1 MIRYHLQ
8 SIALVLRTS
17 WGISRSAT
25 VVAFLEALGR
35 VLQYLRPLFFGL
47 IVAGLT
53 THELHLLVAGLTGFA
68 FTESFGFVLGVC
80 GVQARVGLNERI
92 GHHFD
97 SEVARISGTAPTL
110 DHLQDPRYRDQ
121 MHALRERMGAL
132 GMAYNSLI
140 NAVNNLVAPVTT
152 IIVAAGADLRLLLL
166 LLIGAPAS
174 WWASCTMR
182 WEQQA
187 EDSSAAAG
195 RRSKH
200 FANLSV
206 DPVAASELRI
216 FGARGRL
223 LRLLGQEADEWRKP
237 FVRAEAR
244 GAAFSSVIT
253 LLYVVAAMAILVWM
267 AHDALHGRVSPAR
280 FATGVL
286 VVGQLRDVVG
296 SLQSTVH
303 FLGQTLRTVKRYRW
317 LEEYGE
323 HAAAD
328 HPGVAEA
335 PAALRD
341 GLTLEGVSF
350 RYPGADREAL
360 HDVDL
365 HLPAG
370 EVVAVVGEN
379 GAGKSTLI
387 GLLTGMYD
395 VSGGRVLVDSTDLQE
410 LSLDDWRRHCAGAF
424 QDHLKLELTAREAIG
439 VGGLEDTAGRV
450 ARNERIETEPLAI
463 PPDDRILRALDDAA
477 ASDVLAALPDG
488 LDTHLGPSWPGGVD
502 LSGGQWQ
509 RLAIGRAMV
518 RQAPL
523 LLVLDEPTS
532 ALDPATEHALF
543 DRYAAAARE
552 TSRAGGVTLIV
563 THRFSTVASADRVVV
578 LADGTVAEQGT
589 HAELMAAGGHY
600 AQLYGLQAAGYR

>member
-8 SIALVLRTS
+8 SIALILRTS
-17 WGISRSAT
+17 WRINRLAT
-25 VVAFLEALGR
+25 LVAFLEAVGR
-35 VLQYLRPLFFGL
+35 VLQYLRPLFLGL
-47 IVAGLT
+47 TVAGLT
-53 THELHLLVAGLTGFA
+53 THQLHLVVLGLGGFA
-68 FTESFGFVLGVC
+68 FTESFGFVLGVS

-97 SEVARISGTAPTL
+97 SQVARISGTAATL

-121 MHALRERMGAL
+121 MHALRERMGTL

-152 IIVAAGADLRLLLL
+152 IIVAASADVRLLLL
-166 LLIGAPAS
+166 LLIGAPAT

-187 EDSSAAAG
+187 EDDSAAAG

-200 FANLSV
+200 FSGLTV

-216 FGARGRL
+216 FGARDLL
-223 LRLLGQEADEWRKP
+223 LRLLRREADEWRTP
-237 FVRAEAR
+237 FARAEAR
-244 GAAFSSVIT
+244 GAAFSTVVT

-267 AHDALHGRVSPAR
+267 AHDALHGSVSPGR

-286 VVGQLRDVVG
+286 VGGQLRDVV
-296 SLQSTVH
+296 SNLQSMVH

-317 LEEYGE
+317 LEEYAE
-323 HAAAD
+323 QAAAA
-328 HPGVAEA
+328 HPGQLPA
-335 PAALRD
+335 PTALRH
-341 GLTLEGVSF
+341 GLTLQGVSF

-360 HDVDL
+360 HDVNL

-370 EVVAVVGEN
+370 EVIAVVGEN

-395 VSGGRVLVDSTDLQE
+395 VSAGRVLVDSTDLQD
-410 LSLDDWRRHCAGAF
+410 LSLDDWRLRCAGAF

-439 VGGLEDTAGRV
+439 VGGLAADTA
-450 ARNERIETEPLAI
+450 I
-463 PPDDRILRALDDAA
+463 PDDGRLLEALDDAA
-477 ASDVLAALPDG
+477 ASDVLTALPDG
-488 LDTHLGPSWPGGVD
+488 LDTRLGSSWPGGVD

-518 RQAPL
+518 RRSPL

-552 TSRAGGVTLIV
+552 TSRAGG
-563 THRFSTVASADRVVV
+563 
-578 LADGTVAEQGT
+578 G
-589 HAELMAAGGHY
+589 
-600 AQLYGLQAAGYR
+600 

>member
-8 SIALVLRTS
+8 SIALILRTS

-25 VVAFLEALGR
+25 IVAFLEAFGR

-47 IVAGLT
+47 VVAGLT
-53 THELHLLVAGLTGFA
+53 THRLHLLVIGIGGIA
-68 FTESFGFVLGVC
+68 FTESFGFVLGVA

-97 SEVARISGTAPTL
+97 SEVARISGTAATL

-152 IIVAAGADLRLLLL
+152 IVVAAGADLRLLLL

-187 EDSSAAAG
+187 EDVSAAAG

-200 FANLSV
+200 FATLSV

-216 FGARGRL
+216 FGARNLL
-223 LRLLGQEADEWRKP
+223 LRLLGREADEWRKP
-237 FVRAEAR
+237 FARAEAR
-244 GAAFSSVIT
+244 GAAFSSAVT
-253 LLYVVAAMAILVWM
+253 MLYVASALAILFWM
-267 AHDALHGRVSPAR
+267 AHDALHGNVSPAR
-280 FATGVL
+280 FATGIL

-323 HAAAD
+323 QAAAM
-328 HPGVAEA
+328 HPGTVKA
-335 PAALRD
+335 PETLSDR
-341 GLTLEGVSF
+341 LTLEGVSF
-350 RYPGADREAL
+350 RYPGADRTAL

-370 EVVAVVGEN
+370 EVIAVVGEN

-395 VSGGRVLVDSTDLQE
+395 VSSGRVLVDSVDLQD
-410 LSLDDWRRHCAGAF
+410 LSLDDWRRRCAGAF

-439 VGGLEDTAGRV
+439 VGGLEPGC
-450 ARNERIETEPLAI
+450 AI
-463 PPDDRILRALDDAA
+463 PTDERLLQALDDAA
-477 ASDVLAALPDG
+477 ASDVLTALPDG
-488 LDTHLGPSWPGGVD
+488 LDTQLGPSWPGGVD

-518 RQAPL
+518 RQSPL

-563 THRFSTVASADRVVV
+563 THRFSTVASADRVIV

-589 HAELMAAGGHY
+589 HTELMAAGGRY
-600 AQLYGLQAAGYR
+600 AELYGLQAAGYR

>member
-8 SIALVLRTS
+8 SIGLVLRTS
-17 WGISRSAT
+17 WRISPSAT
-25 VVAFLEALGR
+25 LIAFLEAVGR

-47 IVAGLT
+47 IVGGLT
-53 THELHLLVAGLTGFA
+53 THSLHLLV
-68 FTESFGFVLGVC
+68 LGVGGIAFSESC
-80 GVQARVGLNERI
+80 GFLLGTAGVQARVGLNERI

-97 SEVARISGTAPTL
+97 AEVARISGTAATL
-110 DHLQDPRYRDQ
+110 DHLQDPQYRDQ

-152 IIVAAGADLRLLLL
+152 IVVAAGADLRLLLL
-166 LLIGAPAS
+166 LLIGVPAT
-174 WWASCTMR
+174 WWANRTMR
-182 WEQQA
+182 WEQRA
-187 EDSSAAAG
+187 EDASAAAG

-200 FANLSV
+200 FSGLAV

-216 FGARGRL
+216 FGARNLL
-223 LRLLGQEADEWRKP
+223 LRLVGREAGEWRKP
-237 FVRAEAR
+237 FAQAETR
-244 GAAFSSVIT
+244 GAALSTGVT
-253 LLYVVAAMAILVWM
+253 LLYVVAATGILVWM
-267 AHDALHGRVSPAR
+267 AHDALHGRISAAR
-280 FATGVL
+280 FTTGVL

-303 FLGQTLRTVKRYRW
+303 FLGQMLRTVKRYRW
-317 LEEYGE
+317 LAEYGE
-323 HAAAD
+323 TAAAA
-328 HPGVAEA
+328 HAGTTAAPEA
-335 PAALRD
+335 LHD
-341 GLTLEGVSF
+341 GLTLRGVSF
-350 RYPGADREAL
+350 RYPGSEREAL
-360 HDVDL
+360 HDLDL

-370 EVVAVVGEN
+370 EVIAVVGEN

-395 VSGGRVLVDSTDLQE
+395 VNAGSVLVDSTPLQQ
-410 LSLDDWRRHCAGAF
+410 LSLDDWRRHCSGAF
-424 QDHLKLELTAREAIG
+424 QDHLKLELTAREAVG
-439 VGGLEDTAGRV
+439 VGDLSPGV
-450 ARNERIETEPLAI
+450 APAI
-463 PPDDRILRALDDAA
+463 PSDERLLAALDDAA

-488 LDTHLGPSWPGGVD
+488 LDTRLGSSWPSGVE

-518 RQAPL
+518 RRSPL

-543 DRYAAAARE
+543 DRYSAAAKA

-563 THRFSTVASADRVVV
+563 THRFSTVASADRVIV

-589 HAELMAAGGHY
+589 HAELMAAGGRY